1 MAALILIVED
11 YPANL
16 ELAKYLIDAHGYSTL
31 TATDGGEGIR
41 IVRDARPDLVLC
53 DLQLPILDGYGVL
66 SKIRNDPALRGT
78 LVVAVTAFSMPS
90 DRSKVLSAGFDGY
103 ISKPIDP
110 ESFVQEVE
118 ALLRP
123 DLRVAR
129 PSQGR

>member
-31 TATDGGEGIR
+31 TATDGGEGVR

-53 DLQLPILDGYGVL
+53 DLQLPILDGYAVL

-78 LVVAVTAFSMPS
+78 VAQRP
-90 DRSKVLSAGFDGY
+90 LEG
-103 ISKPIDP
+103 
-110 ESFVQEVE
+110 
-118 ALLRP
+118 ALRRIRRLHFQA
-123 DLRVAR
+123 D
-129 PSQGR
+129 